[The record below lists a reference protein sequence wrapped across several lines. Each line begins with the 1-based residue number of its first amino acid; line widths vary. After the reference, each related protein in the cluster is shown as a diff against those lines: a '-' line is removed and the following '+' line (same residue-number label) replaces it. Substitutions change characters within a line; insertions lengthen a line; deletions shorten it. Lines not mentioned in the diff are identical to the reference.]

1 MRPLKILVTDGNN
14 RAALAI
20 TRSLGS
26 KGHSIVVGE
35 KVQPSLAQTSRYC
48 VESVTYPD
56 PAVDSVGFVQTLL
69 RTVKELQIDVVL
81 PVAEITTALVAEHKS
96 ALGQHRR
103 VPFPDIATFDRAANK
118 VGVLALAGKLS
129 IPIPTGV
136 VLTRPGDQPLWPDG
150 LCFPIVVKPHR
161 SRILV
166 NGTWQSTFVMY
177 AESANDLTE
186 ILAAKNPGEYPILL
200 QQRIIGPGVG
210 VFMCYQRG
218 KLVAQFSHRRLRE
231 KPPSGGVSVLR
242 ESVPVSPQAKRYAQA
257 LLDALKWQGVAM
269 VEFKLDQSDQTL
281 KLMEINGRFWGSL
294 QLAID
299 AGVDFP
305 DLLLQTMSDEPMEPI
320 DTYRLGVKSRWFL
333 GDLDALLIRLFMRHD
348 KLHLPP
354 GHDGKLCS
362 ILRFMRIW
370 QKDTYN
376 EIFRLSDMKPG
387 LYEAKRWFSQ
397 VMLKSAKF

>member
-1 MRPLKILVTDGNN
+1 MKILVTDGDN

-35 KVQPSLAQTSRYC
+35 KAQPSLAQTSRYC

-56 PAVDSVGFVQTLL
+56 PVLDSVGFVQTLL

-96 ALGQHRR
+96 AFEQHSR
-103 VPFPDIATFDRAANK
+103 VPFPDVATFDRAANK
-118 VGVLALAGKLS
+118 VDVLALAEKLS

-136 VLTRPGDQPLWPDG
+136 VLTKPGDRPQWPEG
-150 LCFPIVVKPHR
+150 LSFPVVVKPHR

-166 NGTWQSTFVMY
+166 NGTWQSTSVTY
-177 AESANDLTE
+177 ADNANDLTE
-186 ILAAKNPGEYPILL
+186 ILAAKHPSEYPILL
-200 QQRIIGPGVG
+200 QLRIVGPGVG

-257 LLDALKWQGVAM
+257 LLDELRWQGVAM
-269 VEFKLDQSDQTL
+269 VEFKMDQADQTL

-305 DLLLQTMSDEPMEPI
+305 AFLLQTMADEPIKPV
-320 DTYRLGVKSRWFL
+320 DTYRVGVKSRWFL
-333 GDLDALLIRLFMRHD
+333 GDLDALMMRLFKRRD
-348 KLHLPP
+348 VLHLPP
-354 GHDGKLCS
+354 GHDGRFRS
-362 ILRFMRIW
+362 IIRFIRLW
-370 QKDTYN
+370 EKDTYN
-376 EIFRLSDMKPG
+376 EIFRFSDMKPG
-387 LYEAKRWFSQ
+387 IHEAKRWLSNHD
-397 VMLKSAKF
+397 

>member
-1 MRPLKILVTDGNN
+1 MKILVTDGDN

-35 KVQPSLAQTSRYC
+35 KVQPSLAQTSRHC
-48 VESVTYPD
+48 VESVIYPD
-56 PAVDSVGFVQTLL
+56 PVLDSVGFVQTLL
-69 RTVKELQIDVVL
+69 RTMKELQIDVVL

-96 ALGQHRR
+96 AFEQHSR
-103 VPFPDIATFDRAANK
+103 VPFPDVATFDRAANK
-118 VGVLALAGKLS
+118 VDVLALAEKLS

-136 VLTRPGDQPLWPDG
+136 VLTRPGDRPQWPEG
-150 LCFPIVVKPHR
+150 LSFPIVVKPHR

-166 NGTWQSTFVMY
+166 NGTWQSTAVTY
-177 AESANDLTE
+177 AENANDLTE
-186 ILAAKNPGEYPILL
+186 ILAAKHPSEYPILL
-200 QQRIIGPGVG
+200 QQRIVGPGVG

-257 LLDALKWQGVAM
+257 LLDALSWQGVAM
-269 VEFKLDQSDQTL
+269 VEFKMDQADQTL

-305 DLLLQTMSDEPMEPI
+305 ALLLQTMADEPLKPV
-320 DTYRLGVKSRWFL
+320 DTYRVGVKSRWFL
-333 GDLDALLIRLFMRHD
+333 GDLDALMMRLLKRQD
-348 KLHLPP
+348 LLHLPP
-354 GHDGKLCS
+354 GHDGKLRS
-362 ILRFMRIW
+362 IIRFMRLW
-370 QKDTYN
+370 EKDTYS
-376 EIFRLSDMKPG
+376 EIFRFSDMNPG
-387 LYEAKRWFSQ
+387 FYEARRWFSNHD
-397 VMLKSAKF
+397 